1 MMTIIAN
8 IVLVAVTVLDLCIML
23 CLDSKM
29 LRQSDFKSSRFYKQ
43 LIESDEFTSPKRLL
57 AFAALIGACSTMA
70 RMSWIVVLILAAV
83 ILAQAII
90 LGHKIIK
97 DEQNKSDKRSKRLYF
112 ATIVISLL
120 LIGLAAYFGNRN
132 SMVEASQAAALAALL
147 LLSASPLVIMLVN
160 WLLHPLKHHNDK

>member
-1 MMTIIAN
+1 MTIIAN

-57 AFAALIGACSTMA
+57 AFAVLIGTCSTMA

-112 ATIVISLL
+112 AAIVISLL

>member
-8 IVLVAVTVLDLCIML
+8 IVLVAVAVLDLCMML
-23 CLDSKM
+23 CLDSNM
-29 LRQSDFKSSRFYKQ
+29 MQQSDYKSSRFYRQ

-57 AFAALIGACSTMA
+57 AFAVLIGACSTMA
-70 RMSWIVVLILAAV
+70 RMSWIVMLILAAV
-83 ILAQAII
+83 ILAQAIV
-90 LGHKIIK
+90 LGLKI
-97 DEQNKSDKRSKRLYF
+97 KSERGISEKRGKWLYF
-112 ATIVISLL
+112 VTIVISLL

-132 SMVEASQAAALAALL
+132 GVVEASQAAALAALL